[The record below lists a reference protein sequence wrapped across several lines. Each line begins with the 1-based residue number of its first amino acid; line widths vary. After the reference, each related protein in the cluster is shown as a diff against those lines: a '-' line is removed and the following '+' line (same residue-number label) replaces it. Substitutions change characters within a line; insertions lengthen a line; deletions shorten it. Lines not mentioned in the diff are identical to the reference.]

1 MTIIHAKIGKRAF
14 GTSPGYAEVMAT
26 LRSFKNT
33 DMKLLTDIAI
43 KRVKSIAKKYKL
55 RCKIEFTEEF
65 PATVNEGNCVEIIK
79 KAANKSEL
87 KIQKIKTPFRWS
99 EDFGHFTN
107 HQPALHNPHYDFP
120 DEIIEPGVKVF
131 YSIIKQILD

>member
-1 MTIIHAKIGKRAF
+1 
-14 GTSPGYAEVMAT
+14 MAT

-107 HQPALHNPHYDFP
+107 HFKGALFGLGSGKNQPALHNPHYDFP